1 MSISAESWKKN
12 HIIHFAMLQT
22 QINQKRSSGWGQS
35 NTPIGEGFGRCGSP
49 RQVMVHDLDEKK
61 PMGYSSWG
69 QTRSTTKDGTS
80 LSALQGWSRTDP
92 LMKVS
97 SQVREQTPA
106 QHTVMVKYILYGI
119 YRSYFAC
126 NQWNEYAY
134 QGHTYELDLTS
145 HASRS
150 DKPWGISFSGTV
162 SSFVSSGL
170 ATEFFFDFFDLLGF
184 SLESDTFPSL
194 PSWSFSVFF
203 LLLGFSV
210 CFSSLFF
217 FSICTLPPFFLV
229 STVLVAFVP
238 LGLPRLPGAVFLV
251 PFALASSSLCA
262 SLCSLSGSSF
272 SRFSFSSISPEP
284 KVLAHCRASLWAY
297 GEKQKWNLRS
307 INHGLFTNYSAIS
320 AFMRSSSFFASAAIA
335 IESLSASLSR
345 EAFTVGTGANSSFR
359 CFSWLASSI
368 FYERRKK
375 RWE

>member
-1 MSISAESWKKN
+1 MGLPFQPYRDGQGLILWWKFLHKFESRHLHNTRWWYNIFCMAYTDHILHAISGMN
-12 HIIHFAMLQT
+12 MHIKDT
-22 QINQKRSSGWGQS
+22 Q
-35 NTPIGEGFGRCGSP
+35 
-49 RQVMVHDLDEKK
+49 
-61 PMGYSSWG
+61 
-69 QTRSTTKDGTS
+69 
-80 LSALQGWSRTDP
+80 
-92 LMKVS
+92 
-97 SQVREQTPA
+97 
-106 QHTVMVKYILYGI
+106 
-119 YRSYFAC
+119 
-126 NQWNEYAY
+126 
-134 QGHTYELDLTS
+134 YELDLTS

-170 ATEFFFDFFDLLGF
+170 ATECFFDFFDLLGF
-184 SLESDTFPSL
+184 SLESDTFSSL

-297 GEKQKWNLRS
+297 GENKKWNLRS